1 MDRRFFAEE
10 TVKKRIQTK
19 FVHEGTF
26 VAEVDV
32 ELIETEEAW
41 SPYLSLDD
49 ARKLDEVREAL
60 RQKDIRSAKRFARVF
75 TLTPME

>member
-1 MDRRFFAEE
+1 M
-10 TVKKRIQTK
+10 KKRIQTK